1 MTTKLI
7 TDKIAERAQV
17 AARIRE
23 MAEAGVP
30 EQASYD
36 QAVKDFDALTAQ
48 IEGLRKVEALEAA
61 APTLEVVKQPEVSN
75 FRRFLQGEP
84 IRNAA
89 STDTASLGYL
99 VPEDLYGQIVRK
111 LYDYGTMLDLATV
124 IQTQTLTDIPVDGT
138 APTAYWIAEGGNF
151 TDSSPTV
158 SRVQLGAHKLGA
170 LIKVSEELL
179 QDSAFDVEEYVM
191 SLTAEAMGVEM
202 EAQFVAGTASGKPA
216 GLVPSITAAITSSVT
231 GSFNYNDVISLYVDP
246 INDVPFGEAYARR
259 GEFLTN
265 RKGLGTIMKLTDG
278 AGHYI
283 FQPSYQDGEPD
294 RLLGRPIHVS
304 SAVSSTT
311 PLIFGD
317 YTRYMIGLRGGMYM
331 QRLNERYADTGQVG
345 FRVYQR
351 VDGKLTLAEALRKLN
366 AK

>member
-7 TDKIAERAQV
+7 IDKIAERAQV

-30 EQASYD
+30 EQANYD

-48 IEGLRKVEALEAA
+48 IEGLRKVEALDAA
-61 APTLEVVKQPEVSN
+61 APTLEVVKQPKASN
-75 FRRFLQGEP
+75 FRRFLQGE
-84 IRNAA
+84 IANAA
-89 STDTASLGYL
+89 STDTSSMGYL
-99 VPEDLYGQIVRK
+99 VPEDLSDQIVRK
-111 LYDYGTMLDLATV
+111 AHDYGTMLDLATV
-124 IQTQTLTDIPVDGT
+124 MQTDTTTDIPVDGT
-138 APTAYWIAEGGNF
+138 APTAYWIAEGGDF

-158 SRVQLGAHKLGA
+158 ARVQLGAHKLGV

-179 QDSAFDVEEYVM
+179 QDSAFDVESYVL
-191 SLTAEAMGVEM
+191 SLSAEAMGGEI
-202 EAQFVAGTASGKPA
+202 ETQCVAGTASGRPS

-231 GSFNYNDVISLYVDP
+231 GSFNYADVVSLYVDP
-246 INDVPFGEAYARR
+246 INNVPFGEAYARR

-265 RKGLGTIMKLTDG
+265 RKGLGTIMQLTDG

-304 SAVSSTT
+304 SAVPSTT

-317 YTRYMIGLRGGMYM
+317 YKRYIIGIRGRMYM
-331 QRLNERYADTGQVG
+331 QRLNELFAGTGQVG
-345 FRVYQR
+345 FRVWQR
-351 VDGKLTLAEALRKLN
+351 LDGKLALSEALRKLN
-366 AK
+366 TK